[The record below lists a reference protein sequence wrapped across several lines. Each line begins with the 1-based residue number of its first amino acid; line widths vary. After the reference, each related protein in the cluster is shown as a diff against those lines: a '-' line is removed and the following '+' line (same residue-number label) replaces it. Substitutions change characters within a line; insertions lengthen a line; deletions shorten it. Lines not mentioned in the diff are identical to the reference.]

1 MALSVAANAGG
12 NGLAN
17 LFRHAR
23 PVKLAEEPAGNGE
36 APATILSLRPL
47 GRTGIDSTG
56 SGTAQVSAAITQ
68 YLARLG
74 GSDEAPAKPAATTA
88 PSASRSSAAELM
100 RVLDAYTGAEPSN
113 GG

>member
-23 PVKLAEEPAGNGE
+23 PAKLAEEATASGE
-36 APATILSLRPL
+36 TPTTTLSLRPL
-47 GRTGIDSTG
+47 GRAGIDSTG

-68 YLARLG
+68 YLTRLD
-74 GSDEAPAKPAATTA
+74 GSDEPAAAKPATPA
-88 PSASRSSAAELM
+88 SASRSSAAELL
-100 RVLDAYTGAEPSN
+100 RVLDAYAGAEPS
-113 GG
+113 GSR